1 MEENSFLT
9 CAVMLGHQ
17 ENIMLA
23 YCDYI
28 ADTIKILLKRDIS
41 DSEDTGD
48 MYLESISNPKMDLH
62 PIGGYLL
69 STKKTMLLT
78 DVNGKEYK
86 ITVEEL

>member
-1 MEENSFLT
+1 MLYNSLIKSNKELR
-9 CAVMLGHQ
+9 MQ
-17 ENIMLA
+17 LA

-48 MYLESISNPKMDLH
+48 MYLESISNPKLDLH